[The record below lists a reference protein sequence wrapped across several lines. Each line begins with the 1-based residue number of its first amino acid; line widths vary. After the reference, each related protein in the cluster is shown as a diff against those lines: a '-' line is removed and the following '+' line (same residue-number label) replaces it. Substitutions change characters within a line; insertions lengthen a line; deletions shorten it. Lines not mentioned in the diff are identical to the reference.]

1 MRAGAAVELAT
12 LPWVH
17 WNGNERLHGYLAD
30 IPPIE
35 YEKAHDDQPATTR
48 WRLGSQ
54 EASQQSRMGQTM
66 PGHSARSSVSDEQT
80 TSHMHTISPS
90 ENLSGVFSQ

>member
-1 MRAGAAVELAT
+1 MRAGAPVELAT
-12 LPWVH
+12 LSWVH

-54 EASQQSRMGQTM
+54 EASHQIQDG
-66 PGHSARSSVSDEQT
+66 PDDARA
-80 TSHMHTISPS
+80 
-90 ENLSGVFSQ
+90 SGPVLCLRRADNKTHAYDQPE